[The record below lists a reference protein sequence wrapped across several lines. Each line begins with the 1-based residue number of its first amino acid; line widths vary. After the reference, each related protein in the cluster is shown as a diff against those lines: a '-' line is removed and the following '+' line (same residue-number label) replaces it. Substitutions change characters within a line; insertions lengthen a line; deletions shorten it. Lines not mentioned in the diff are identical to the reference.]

1 MKKFPKNKI
10 KEINDTEQAAKKLTN
25 FEILIKGQKSFNQ
38 AFWGVFS
45 FAFIF
50 RPSFFFIYLFSHV

>member
-1 MKKFPKNKI
+1 MKKFPKTEI

-38 AFWGVFS
+38 AFWG
-45 FAFIF
+45 I
-50 RPSFFFIYLFSHV
+50 